1 MGAGPSGS
9 GSVGPLASAG
19 SAGPGGA
26 TGGGQPTGAG
36 ASEGGVATTVPTHD
50 STKAPRLPT
59 PGGMQP
65 PTATAAHAVGCTP
78 LTSGGWQATFV
89 VTLTGG
95 QQWAV
100 LPALG
105 PATPTG
111 ADEWTIVVQEGAD
124 GPQPIRLDRV
134 EVGGGA
140 PFRTAYV
147 PLGPGVATQVA
158 CPS

>member
-1 MGAGPSGS
+1 M
-9 GSVGPLASAG
+9 
-19 SAGPGGA
+19 
-26 TGGGQPTGAG
+26 
-36 ASEGGVATTVPTHD
+36 PTHD

-124 GPQPIRLDRV
+124 GPQPIRMDRV

-147 PLGPGVATQVA
+147 PLGPGVATQAA